1 MRFKTALSKTP
12 IDRIQSV
19 EVAKPDVWANLF
31 NVGTV
36 RVTTAAQEAIIFF
49 DYVKNPEAI
58 RDKLSELRQ
67 RVQELDA
74 GRIQAEL
81 RNVVEGHFQKPEAMR
96 KYDPAPPPVEV
107 EVEQIEEETEEEEEY
122 DDRSWLGYIAAQM
135 WQAISR
141 PTMSFRSPPQPPAEQ
156 NVITYRRHWIVLL
169 PRIWQPS
176 LLNLVL
182 LIAIIV
188 FIDRGETYVYA
199 PLSAVAFIT
208 GFWWVW
214 RFEDWRNDQFQV
226 TDRYVIDVNRRP
238 FGFGESR
245 TQAELGNVQNVNAD
259 KSGLVQWL
267 LDYGT
272 VYVETAGAFADI
284 TFENV
289 RHPNDVQ
296 AAIFSRR
303 DAFRRKQQVADSS
316 NRRREFAVMLD
327 VYQQAQ
333 EQNRIPQR
341 TPFRE
346 DSEM

>member
-1 MRFKTALSKTP
+1 LSKTP

-96 KYDPAPPPVEV
+96 QYDPTPPTVEV
-107 EVEQIEEETEEEEEY
+107 VVEQIEQEVEEEY
-122 DDRSWLGYIAAQM
+122 DDRSWVGYIAGQF
-135 WQAISR
+135 WQTLRR
-141 PTMSFRSPPQPPAEQ
+141 PTISFRTPPPPPSQQ

-176 LLNLVL
+176 LLNLAL
-182 LIAIIV
+182 LAAIAY
-188 FIDRGETYVYA
+188 FIDQGITEIYA
-199 PLSAVAFIT
+199 LLSAVAFIT

-245 TQAELGNVQNVNAD
+245 TQAELGNIQNVNAD
-259 KSGLVQWL
+259 RSGPIQWL

-272 VYVETAGAFADI
+272 VYVETAGAYADI

-303 DAFRRKQQVADSS
+303 DAFRRKQQVADSAS
-316 NRRREFAVMLD
+316 RRREFAVMLD

-333 EQNRIPQR
+333 EQDRIPQR

-346 DSEM
+346 DSET